1 MVIVVPHSHCDP
13 GWINTFEEYFELK
26 VTNIFDNM
34 VKHLAEKE
42 DLKFIYAVMFVPKY
56 KELLGKEL
64 FRKWAF
70 LSAGGADWM
79 RRLVNKLNSYNLSL
93 SMSNF
98 KCRKAKTLRFLER
111 GQFEI
116 VTGGW
121 VMSDEANAHYY
132 SMVMELFE
140 GHEFLRNSLS
150 RLASRIWYI
159 FEFLNIFYLDYTPT
173 NHWSIGK
180 YFWQTIAP
188 IDK

>member
-1 MVIVVPHSHCDP
+1 
-13 GWINTFEEYFELK
+13 
-26 VTNIFDNM
+26 
-34 VKHLAEKE
+34 
-42 DLKFIYAVMFVPKY
+42 
-56 KELLGKEL
+56 
-64 FRKWAF
+64 
-70 LSAGGADWM
+70 M

-150 RLASRIWYI
+150 KLASRIWYI
-159 FEFLNIFYLDYTPT
+159 FEFLNIFYLDYTPI